1 MICLARWRL
10 IVATTTRRNH
20 APLLSGCTIQR
31 CHGGPLDA
39 EDYLIAK
46 CERFA
51 LCSMLYHPAVM
62 RAFKDFRR
70 EDTRHRGVHEIHKI
84 TEEYLIFMEK
94 RIHKPRMKY
103 YFPLEIEK
111 KRRWVGNSASLVVSK
126 IKTDKELMTV
136 AACLA
141 ILGPRSVDV
150 WLTLDKEISERAREF
165 SVDAVVLCAHTILQ
179 AIEALGTRKSHFLT
193 PQAAASMIADNCTK
207 NGSFPSSSTHAQ
219 VDDLIFAPVGS
230 SRVEHSASVEL
241 LGLCLHVLQAAYRY
255 TQLHPPS
262 PGSPKHGLHTVSTAI
277 AGAINNNDNVTTLE
291 TPETH
296 RPTANN
302 KHSTTTTATSTPTQS
317 ITTTTTVGDTKKTA
331 KNKSTHPLDSNPAPP
346 FSHSNHCAEEKIS
359 TKKTLESISMYCQR
373 TMAEAVGGDSGRY
386 THTHSLF
393 PSNTYSPNLL
403 SYPLLSSSLPGKP
416 STVYHPVNP
425 HPTHTKTHTSHL
437 IPSPLTTP
445 IR

>member
-1 MICLARWRL
+1 MISLARCRL
-10 IVATTTRRNH
+10 TVATTTRRRD
-20 APLLSGCTIQR
+20 PLLFGCLTQR
-31 CHGGPLDA
+31 CHGGTLDA

-70 EDTRHRGVHEIHKI
+70 EDTRHRDVREIHKI

-150 WLTLDKEISERAREF
+150 WLTLDKQISERAREF

-179 AIEALGTRKSHFLT
+179 AIEALGTRKSLFLT
-193 PQAAASMIADNCTK
+193 PQAAALMIADNCTK
-207 NGSFPSSSTHAQ
+207 NGSFSSSSTRAQ
-219 VDDLIFAPVGS
+219 IDDLIFAPVGS

-262 PGSPKHGLHTVSTAI
+262 QKHSNHTTAAPAPAPSAAITGLI
-277 AGAINNNDNVTTLE
+277 NDN
-291 TPETH
+291 
-296 RPTANN
+296 N
-302 KHSTTTTATSTPTQS
+302 TATTSAHTQS
-317 ITTTTTVGDTKKTA
+317 TNTTRDTKKTS
-331 KNKSTHPLDSNPAPP
+331 KPTSTHPRDLTPSTS
-346 FSHSNHCAEEKIS
+346 SHPIS
-359 TKKTLESISMYCQR
+359 TKKTLENISMYCQR
-373 TMAEAVGGDSGRY
+373 TMAEAVGTDTDMY
-386 THTHSLF
+386 IDI
-393 PSNTYSPNLL
+393 
-403 SYPLLSSSLPGKP
+403 
-416 STVYHPVNP
+416 
-425 HPTHTKTHTSHL
+425 HTS
-437 IPSPLTTP
+437 
-445 IR
+445 